1 MRTVYIDVYFLI
13 NFTTDTLAIYFA
25 AVFSK
30 VKITKARLLIAAV
43 AGALGAV
50 IILLLPENPLIK
62 LAASLATLFL
72 IAFISPK
79 PVSSLRRVKFIS
91 AFLIFCALIGGAVSF
106 LWGILDTYLGDKLEE
121 GTDVNRPVLLIA
133 LCVLI
138 CIGAFKMIVAI
149 FSNNQSSKS
158 AELEIEVSGK
168 SIRAEAFVDS
178 GNLAIDPMDMS
189 PVILIKKRLANE
201 LLPSEV
207 TDLGDPDKLTREMRK
222 RIRLIPVSMGGKTR
236 VLTGVRVD
244 KVKVIGEK
252 ESAEIVA
259 TLAIDKEGG
268 DFGGYELLVPSA
280 ALCDVEI

>member
-13 NFTTDTLAIYFA
+13 NFTADTLAIYFA
-25 AVFSK
+25 AVFSR
-30 VKITKARLLIAAV
+30 VKITKLRLL
-43 AGALGAV
+43 
-50 IILLLPENPLIK
+50 
-62 LAASLATLFL
+62 
-72 IAFISPK
+72 
-79 PVSSLRRVKFIS
+79 VSSLLGALFAVVILLMPERVIPKLVCAVLGLLTIGAVGPRGACVTRRVRFLS
-91 AFLIFCALIGGAVSF
+91 AFLIFSALLGGAVSF
-106 LWGILDTYLGDKLEE
+106 LFDILGTYLGDRLEE
-121 GTDVNRPVLLIA
+121 GREVNRPLLLIA
-133 LCVLI
+133 LGVLF

-149 FSNNQSSKS
+149 FSGNTSSQSR
-158 AELEIEVSGK
+158 ELEIEISGK

-189 PVILIKKRLANE
+189 PVMLIKKRLASE
-201 LLPSEV
+201 LLPNEV
-207 TDLGDPDKLTREMRK
+207 TDLSDPDKLTRDMRK

-244 KVKVIGEK
+244 KVRVISDSGC
-252 ESAEIVA
+252 AEIVA